1 MGFIQ
6 HPEKIIERSYD
17 ELFDE
22 IARYQRGLPEKAM
35 LKVQYAMM
43 GGVLNPI
50 VEDIGDL
57 NHRMNEIN
65 TAESRGYEYVKNK
78 VEKSLRLL
86 TSSYGFEK
94 EMKQNIQSNA
104 EYKGIS
110 EDKFQHKLDDA
121 LENYAQEHFKIKV
134 YNEVQK
140 TAKDAAIFIG
150 KKDFKKVVELLKKIK
165 KWLDEGEKSWIFRVN
180 QID

>member
-1 MGFIQ
+1 
-6 HPEKIIERSYD
+6 
-17 ELFDE
+17 
-22 IARYQRGLPEKAM
+22 
-35 LKVQYAMM
+35 
-43 GGVLNPI
+43 
-50 VEDIGDL
+50 
-57 NHRMNEIN
+57 
-65 TAESRGYEYVKNK
+65 